1 MAMKALRVLGWSV
14 AGLLAV
20 LGLLALGVMLL
31 SQRKVERTLDIKVA
45 PVAYVDTAE
54 AIARG
59 KYLFESRGCAECHG
73 TDGAGRVFIDNDPSM
88 RARSPNITR
97 GPGSVVARYTEV
109 DWVRAIRHG
118 VKPDGRP
125 IMIMPSEDYNRL
137 TDADLAALVAY
148 TRRLPPATGTAAEFT
163 LPFMFKAMY
172 VVGVVTDA
180 PERID
185 HSLPPAQPVAEQ
197 VNAAHGAYVANMCL
211 GCHGARLTGGKI
223 PGGPPDWPAAA
234 DLTPAS
240 AVMKSYDSVDKFK
253 SMLRTGKAP
262 DGHALQ
268 VMPFP
273 TLKQLNDTD
282 VEALYLYL
290 KSLPASSS
298 KG

>member
-1 MAMKALRVLGWSV
+1 MRALRVLGWSV
-14 AGLLAV
+14 AGLLVV
-20 LGLLALGVMLL
+20 LGLLAVGVTLL
-31 SQRKVERTLDIKVA
+31 SQRKYERTLDIKVA

-73 TDGAGRVFIDNDPSM
+73 GDGAGRVFIDNGASM

-97 GPGSVVARYTEV
+97 APGSVVTGYKEV

-125 IMIMPSEDYNRL
+125 ILIMPSEDYNRL

-148 TRRLPPATGTAAEFT
+148 TRSLPPAAGTAAELT
-163 LPFMFKAMY
+163 LPFIFKAMY
-172 VVGVVTDA
+172 VAGVVTDA

-185 HSLPPAQPVAEQ
+185 HTLPPAQPVAEQ

-262 DGHALQ
+262 DGRALQ

-290 KSLPASSS
+290 KTLPGSSG

>member
-1 MAMKALRVLGWSV
+1 MRALRVLGWSV

-20 LGLLALGVMLL
+20 LGLLAVGVILM
-31 SQRKVERTLDIKVA
+31 SQRKYERTLDIKVA

-54 AIARG
+54 AVARG

-73 TDGAGRVFIDNDPSM
+73 KDGAGRVFIDNGASM

-97 GPGSVVARYTEV
+97 GSGSVVAGYREV
-109 DWVRAIRHG
+109 DWVRTIRHG

-125 IMIMPSEDYNRL
+125 ILIMPSEDYNRL

-148 TRRLPPATGTAAEFT
+148 TRSLPPASGTAAEFT
-163 LPFMFKAMY
+163 LPFIFKVMY
-172 VVGVVTDA
+172 VAGVVTDA

-185 HSLPPAQPVAEQ
+185 HTLPPAQPVAEQ
-197 VNAAHGAYVANMCL
+197 VNAVHGAYVANMCL

-262 DGHALQ
+262 DGRAVQ
-268 VMPFP
+268 VMPFA

-290 KSLPASSS
+290 KALPANSA

>member
-1 MAMKALRVLGWSV
+1 MKALRVLGWSA

-20 LGLLALGVMLL
+20 LGLLAVGVIVL
-31 SQRKVERTLDIKVA
+31 SQRKYERTVDIKVA
-45 PVAYVDTAE
+45 PVAYVDTPDAV
-54 AIARG
+54 ARG

-73 TDGAGRVFIDNDPSM
+73 SDGAGRVFIDDGASM

-97 GPGSVVARYTEV
+97 GAGGVVGKYTEV

-125 IMIMPSEDYNRL
+125 ILIMPSEDYNRL
-137 TDADLAALVAY
+137 TDADLAAMVAY
-148 TRRLPPATGTAAEFT
+148 VRTLPAAEGAPAEFT
-163 LPFMFKAMY
+163 LPFIFKALY
-172 VVGVVTDA
+172 VAGVVTDA

-197 VNAAHGAYVANMCL
+197 VSAAHGAYVANMCL

-223 PGGPPDWPAAA
+223 PGAPPDWPAAA
-234 DLTPAS
+234 DLTPTS
-240 AVMKSYDSVDKFK
+240 AVMKRYDSVDKFK
-253 SMLRTGKAP
+253 SMLRTGKSP
-262 DGHALQ
+262 DGRALL

-282 VEALYLYL
+282 VDALYLYL
-290 KSLPASSS
+290 KALPASAG

>member
-1 MAMKALRVLGWSV
+1 MKVLRVLGWLV

-20 LGLLALGVMLL
+20 LGLLAVGVTLL
-31 SQRKVERTLDIKVA
+31 SQRKYERTLDIKVA

-73 TDGAGRVFIDNDPSM
+73 TNGAGRVFIDSGASM

-97 GPGSVVARYTEV
+97 GPGSVVTGYKEV
-109 DWVRAIRHG
+109 DWVRTIRHG

-125 IMIMPSEDYNRL
+125 ILIMPSEDYNRL

-148 TRRLPPATGTAAEFT
+148 TRSLPPATGAAAELT
-163 LPFMFKAMY
+163 LPFIFKAMY
-172 VVGVVTDA
+172 VAGVVTDA

-185 HSLPPAQPVAEQ
+185 HTLSPAQPVAEQ

-262 DGHALQ
+262 DGRALQ
-268 VMPFP
+268 VMPFA

-290 KSLPASSS
+290 KALPGPSG

>member
-1 MAMKALRVLGWSV
+1 MKALRVLGWSV
-14 AGLLAV
+14 AGLVAALGLVALAV
-20 LGLLALGVMLL
+20 IVL
-31 SQRKVERTLDIKVA
+31 SQRKYERTLDIKIA
-45 PVAYVDTAE
+45 PVAYVDAAE
-54 AIARG
+54 AVARG

-73 TDGAGRVFIDNDPSM
+73 NDGAGRVFIENGASM

-97 GPGSVVARYTEV
+97 GPGSVVTGYKEV
-109 DWVRAIRHG
+109 DWVRTIRHG

-125 IMIMPSEDYNRL
+125 ILIMPSEDYNRL

-148 TRRLPPATGTAAEFT
+148 TRALPPASGTAAEFT
-163 LPFMFKAMY
+163 LPFIFKAMY
-172 VVGVVTDA
+172 VAGVVTDA

-197 VNAAHGAYVANMCL
+197 ANAAHGAYVANMCL

-262 DGHALQ
+262 DGRALQ
-268 VMPFP
+268 VMPFS

-290 KSLPASSS
+290 KALPAASA

>member
-1 MAMKALRVLGWSV
+1 VKLLRVIGWSA

-20 LGLLALGVMLL
+20 GGLLAVAVVLL
-31 SQRKVERTLDIKVA
+31 SQRKYERTVDIKVT
-45 PVAYVDTAE
+45 PVAYVDTPA
-54 AIARG
+54 AVARG

-73 TDGAGRVFIDNDPSM
+73 GNGAGRVFIDNGPSM

-97 GPGSVVARYTEV
+97 GPGGVVGRYTEL
-109 DWVRAIRHG
+109 DWVRTIRHG

-125 IMIMPSEDYNRL
+125 ILIMPSEDYNRL
-137 TDADLAALVAY
+137 TDADLASVVAY
-148 TRRLPPATGTAAEFT
+148 VRTLAPAEGAPAEFT

-172 VVGVVTDA
+172 VIGVVTDA
-180 PERID
+180 PERIN
-185 HSLPPAQPVAEQ
+185 HSLPSAQPVAEQ
-197 VNAAHGAYVANMCL
+197 VSAEHGAYVANMCI

-223 PGGPPDWPAAA
+223 PGGPPEWPAAA

-240 AVMKSYDSVDKFK
+240 PVMKGYGSVDTFK
-253 SMLRTGKAP
+253 AMLRTGKAP
-262 DGHALQ
+262 DGRVLQ

-282 VEALYLYL
+282 VDALYLYL
-290 KSLPASSS
+290 KALPTSAG

>member
-1 MAMKALRVLGWSV
+1 MRALRVLGWSV
-14 AGLLAV
+14 AGLLV
-20 LGLLALGVMLL
+20 VVGLLAVGVILM
-31 SQRKVERTLDIKVA
+31 SQRKYERTLDIKVA

-54 AIARG
+54 AVARG

-73 TDGAGRVFIDNDPSM
+73 KDGAGRVFIDNGASM

-97 GPGSVVARYTEV
+97 GPGSVVAGYKEV
-109 DWVRAIRHG
+109 DWVRTIRHG

-125 IMIMPSEDYNRL
+125 ILIMPSEDYNRL
-137 TDADLAALVAY
+137 TDADLSALVAY
-148 TRRLPPATGTAAEFT
+148 THSLPPASGTAAEFT
-163 LPFMFKAMY
+163 LPFIFKVMY
-172 VVGVVTDA
+172 VAGVVTDA

-185 HSLPPAQPVAEQ
+185 HTLPPAQPVAEQ

-262 DGHALQ
+262 DGRAVQ
-268 VMPFP
+268 VMPFA

-290 KSLPASSS
+290 KALPATSAKS
-298 KG
+298 

>member
-1 MAMKALRVLGWSV
+1 MRALRVLGWSV

-20 LGLLALGVMLL
+20 LGLLAVGVTLL
-31 SQRKVERTLDIKVA
+31 SQRKYERTLDIKIA
-45 PVAYVDTAE
+45 PAAYVDTAE
-54 AIARG
+54 AITRG

-73 TDGAGRVFIDNDPSM
+73 SDGAGRVFIDSSPSM

-97 GPGSVVARYTEV
+97 GPGSVVTGYKEV

-125 IMIMPSEDYNRL
+125 LLIMPSEDYNRF

-148 TRRLPPATGTAAEFT
+148 TRSLPPATGTAAEFT

-172 VVGVVTDA
+172 VAGVVTDA

-185 HSLPPAQPVAEQ
+185 HTLPPAQPVAEQ

-211 GCHGARLTGGKI
+211 GCHGARLTGGKV

-262 DGHALQ
+262 DGRALQ

-290 KSLPASSS
+290 KALPGSSG

>member
-1 MAMKALRVLGWSV
+1 MKALRVLGWLV

-20 LGLLALGVMLL
+20 IGLLAVGVTLL
-31 SQRKVERTLDIKVA
+31 SQRKYERTLDIKVA

-54 AIARG
+54 AVARG

-73 TDGAGRVFIDNDPSM
+73 TNGAGRVFIDSGASM

-97 GPGSVVARYTEV
+97 GPGSVVTGYREV
-109 DWVRAIRHG
+109 DWVRTIRHG

-125 IMIMPSEDYNRL
+125 ILIMPSEDYNRL

-148 TRRLPPATGTAAEFT
+148 ARALPPVSGAAAEFT
-163 LPFMFKAMY
+163 LPFIFKAMY
-172 VVGVVTDA
+172 VAGVVTDA

-185 HSLPPAQPVAEQ
+185 HTLPPAQPVAEQ

-262 DGHALQ
+262 DGRPLQ

-290 KSLPASSS
+290 RALPDSSG